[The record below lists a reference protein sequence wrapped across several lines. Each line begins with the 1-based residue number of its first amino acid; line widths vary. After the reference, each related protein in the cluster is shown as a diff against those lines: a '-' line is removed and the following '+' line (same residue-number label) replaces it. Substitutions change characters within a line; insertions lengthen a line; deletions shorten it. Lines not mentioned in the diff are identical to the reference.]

1 MRRLLS
7 LMLAILISG
16 VAFGQIQPI
25 NVSKV
30 LDQSKESKTS
40 ITQSNTQMGR
50 VQRDN
55 NTIHF
60 ADPNKAI
67 TGTFSLSPTTYIPG
81 QTMILNFNIT
91 FSSPDIEFCDGIS
104 ITFPTGMTPQETN
117 TSPTID
123 DADLV
128 TPISGNTVV
137 WGQVTTPSGWGVI
150 IPGSYNFQVAVAID
164 AGLTG
169 QQSIVCY
176 AMGDGY
182 GATPH
187 AINQTITMT
196 EALAHDVAVTGLLL
210 QNIYS
215 TGAII
220 TPKAVIS
227 NIGPND
233 ETINMQFII
242 NDGTTDVYTSTVTG
256 HAIASGGVDTITFT
270 RLDS

>member
-91 FSSPDIEFCDGIS
+91 FSSPDYEWCDGIS
-104 ITFPTGMTPQETN
+104 ITFPTGMTPLVTG
-117 TSPTID
+117 TTATID
-123 DADLV
+123 DATLV

-137 WGQVTTPSGWGVI
+137 WGQVSSPSGYGDI
-150 IPGSYNFQVAVAID
+150 YPDSYDFQVAVAID

-182 GATPH
+182 G
-187 AINQTITMT
+187 
-196 EALAHDVAVTGLLL
+196 
-210 QNIYS
+210 
-215 TGAII
+215 
-220 TPKAVIS
+220 
-227 NIGPND
+227 
-233 ETINMQFII
+233 
-242 NDGTTDVYTSTVTG
+242 
-256 HAIASGGVDTITFT
+256 
-270 RLDS
+270 